1 MPARQMPG
9 ERYRYIE
16 HLAREPRAVE
26 ACAWTIGKVY
36 GNVGK

>member
-9 ERYRYIE
+9 ERYRHIE

-26 ACAWTIGKVY
+26 AVRMDNRQGLWEY
-36 GNVGK
+36 G